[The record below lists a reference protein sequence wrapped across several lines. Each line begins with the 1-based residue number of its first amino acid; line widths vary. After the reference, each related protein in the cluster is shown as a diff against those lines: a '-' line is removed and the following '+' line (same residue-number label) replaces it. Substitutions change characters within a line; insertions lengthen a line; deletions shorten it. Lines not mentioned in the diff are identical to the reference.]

1 MKLLFDHD
9 VPDDTAYGVSAQGH
23 EVFRLRDLIDPQT
36 PDYEVLRYAAEN
48 DYVLI
53 TCNRDD
59 FLAAAKM
66 ISHAGLIILIRRNS
80 RMRERVALFRLLDKR
95 VRTENATTSTSLN
108 SNYCKEP

>member
-1 MKLLFDHD
+1 VKLLFDHD

>member
-1 MKLLFDHD
+1 MTLHM
-9 VPDDTAYGVSAQGH
+9 
-23 EVFRLRDLIDPQT
+23 VFQHKVTRDLINPQT

-53 TCNRDD
+53 TCNRYD

>member
-9 VPDDTAYGVSAQGH
+9 VPDDTAYGLSAQGH

-59 FLAAAKM
+59 FLAAAKT
-66 ISHAGLIILIRRNS
+66 ISHAGLIILIRRS
-80 RMRERVALFRLLDKR
+80 HRIRERVALLRLLDKAG
-95 VRTENATTSTSLN
+95 ENGIRQNVNFA
-108 SNYCKEP
+108 

>member
-9 VPDDTAYGVSAQGH
+9 VPDDTAYGLSAQGH

-59 FLAAAKM
+59 FLAAAEM

-80 RMRERVALFRLLDKR
+80 RMRERVAHFRLLDKAGEDGIR
-95 VRTENATTSTSLN
+95 NNINFA
-108 SNYCKEP
+108 

>member
-1 MKLLFDHD
+1 VKLLFDHD
-9 VPDDTAYGVSAQGH
+9 VPDDTAYGLSAQGH

-59 FLAAAKM
+59 FLAAAEM

-80 RMRERVALFRLLDKR
+80 RMRERVAHFRLLDKAGEDGIR
-95 VRTENATTSTSLN
+95 NNINFA
-108 SNYCKEP
+108 

>member
-1 MKLLFDHD
+1 MTLHM
-9 VPDDTAYGVSAQGH
+9 
-23 EVFRLRDLIDPQT
+23 VFQHKVTRDLIDPQT